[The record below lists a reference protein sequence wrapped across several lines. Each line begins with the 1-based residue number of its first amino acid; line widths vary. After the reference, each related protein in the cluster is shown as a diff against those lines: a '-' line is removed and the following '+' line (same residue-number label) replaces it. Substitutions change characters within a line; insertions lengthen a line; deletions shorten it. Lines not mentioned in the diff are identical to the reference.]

1 MVDFFKEIKFLLST
15 LCCGRALNNF
25 KGGKYQSKQKYYLKV
40 KARRYRAVKKDL
52 TEQLNI
58 IEFLPP
64 FKIALHNFKAE
75 YELKNN
81 GIRGE

>member
-1 MVDFFKEIKFLLST
+1 M
-15 LCCGRALNNF
+15 
-25 KGGKYQSKQKYYLKV
+25 

-58 IEFLPP
+58 IEFLPLI
-64 FKIALHNFKAE
+64 KIALHNFRAE
-75 YELKNN
+75 YELKDN

>member
-1 MVDFFKEIKFLLST
+1 M
-15 LCCGRALNNF
+15 
-25 KGGKYQSKQKYYLKV
+25 

-58 IEFLPP
+58 IEFLPL

>member
-1 MVDFFKEIKFLLST
+1 MPKQAKISFKSESAPLPR
-15 LCCGRALNNF
+15 C
-25 KGGKYQSKQKYYLKV
+25 
-40 KARRYRAVKKDL
+40 KKDL

-58 IEFLPP
+58 IEFLPLI
-64 FKIALHNFKAE
+64 KIALHNFKAE